1 MRIKR
6 TTEPTTVILFVFIMA
21 SLEVSRDL
29 EQLATSAKA
38 RFYNLTRL
46 AERLHYA
53 SHKTVLHCMK
63 TRSFLC
69 RTDGQQL
76 IIKKN

>member
-6 TTEPTTVILFVFIMA
+6 KTEPTTVIPLVFMMV

-38 RFYNLTRL
+38 RLYNLTRL
-46 AERLHYA
+46 AERLH
-53 SHKTVLHCMK
+53 
-63 TRSFLC
+63 
-69 RTDGQQL
+69 
-76 IIKKN
+76 

>member
-1 MRIKR
+1 MNKEKGEQEKIRIKR
-6 TTEPTTVILFVFIMA
+6 TTEPTTVILLVFIMA

-46 AERLHYA
+46 AERLH
-53 SHKTVLHCMK
+53 
-63 TRSFLC
+63 
-69 RTDGQQL
+69 
-76 IIKKN
+76 

>member
-1 MRIKR
+1 MGIKR
-6 TTEPTTVILFVFIMA
+6 TTEPKTVILFVSIMA

-46 AERLHYA
+46 AERLY
-53 SHKTVLHCMK
+53 
-63 TRSFLC
+63 
-69 RTDGQQL
+69 
-76 IIKKN
+76 